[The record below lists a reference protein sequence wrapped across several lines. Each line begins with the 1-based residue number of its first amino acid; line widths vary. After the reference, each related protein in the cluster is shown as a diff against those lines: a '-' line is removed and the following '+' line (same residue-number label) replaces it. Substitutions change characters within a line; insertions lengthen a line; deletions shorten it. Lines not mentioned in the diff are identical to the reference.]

1 MNEEEKYN
9 RQVLWF
15 GSDGQ
20 AKLAGLK
27 IAIVGIGGTGSH
39 VLQQLVYLGVKN
51 FIFIDSDKVSETN
64 LNRLIG
70 ANDQDVG
77 QLKVDIAKRLV
88 EFINSDAKVVSIP
101 DTFISEV
108 GLASLKEADFIFGC
122 VDKDG
127 ARLLLTEF
135 CKAYQKPYLDIATE
149 INGDDWGGRIIFTD
163 TERGCLICRKK
174 LSQEEIHR
182 DLSSPE
188 DRSVDDKIYGVD
200 KDYLGNTG
208 PSVVSLNGVL
218 SSLAVSEFL
227 NHVTGIR
234 SPKRNLE
241 YRGKMGIVTNADRTD
256 EIEKDCYYCDSVV
269 SIGDKVDMERHIR
282 QGINKFLR

>member
-9 RQVLWF
+9 RQILWF
-15 GSDGQ
+15 GKDGQ
-20 AKLAGLK
+20 TKLSGLK
-27 IAIVGIGGTGSH
+27 IAIVGVGGTGSH
-39 VLQQLVYLGVKN
+39 VLQQLVYLGIKS
-51 FIFIDSDKVSETN
+51 FILIDSDKVSETN

-70 ANDQDVG
+70 ANDKDIG
-77 QLKVDIAKRLV
+77 KLKVDIAKRFA
-88 EFINSDAKVVSIP
+88 EFINPDVKAVSIP
-101 DTFISEV
+101 ETFLSEI
-108 GLASLKEADFIFGC
+108 GIASLKEVDFIFGC

-135 CKAYQKPYLDIATE
+135 CKAYNKPYLDIATE
-149 INGDDWGGRIIFTD
+149 INGDDWGGRIVFTD
-163 TERGCLICRKK
+163 AEKGCLICRKK

-188 DRSVDDKIYGVD
+188 DRSVDDKIYGVE
-200 KDYLGNTG
+200 KNHLGNTG

-227 NHVTGIR
+227 IYITGIR
-234 SPKRNLE
+234 LPKRNLE
-241 YRGKMGIVTNADRTD
+241 YRGKMGIVTNADRAD
-256 EIEKDCYYCDSVV
+256 EIEKDCYYCESVV
-269 SIGDKVDMERHIR
+269 NIGDKVDMEKYIR